1 MNSTRRWLA
10 VMGGGALVLYGLTR
24 RSLKGAVFICWG
36 GYLMYRGLTWQHA
49 LDKSE
54 PAQFEAGL
62 RGNFE
67 QSHQGLPDRTID
79 IADIVDVAA
88 WESFPASDPP
98 AWTSV
103 G

>member
-1 MNSTRRWLA
+1 MNGTRRWLA
-10 VMGGGALVLYGLTR
+10 VMGGGVLVLYGLTR
-24 RSLKGAVFICWG
+24 CSLKGAVFICCS
-36 GYLMYRGLTWQHA
+36 GYLMYRGLTGQHA

-54 PAQFEAGL
+54 QAQLEVEP

-67 QSHQGLPDRTID
+67 QSHQGLPDGTID